1 MIATTGYNEEQVTHI
16 EKASNH
22 IPIFFSAN
30 MALGVSLLKEL
41 AVKAACVLGMQ
52 YNIEIIEKH
61 HNQKVDAPSGTALM
75 LANAVSQA
83 VPYDAKYMYD
93 RHSTRQKRTPEE
105 IGIHSIRGG
114 TIVGEHE
121 VMFAGKDEVI
131 SLTHIAY
138 SKSIF
143 ANGAVRAAIFMQDKC
158 AGLYEMSDLV
168 NN

>member
-1 MIATTGYNEEQVTHI
+1 MCIR
-16 EKASNH
+16 
-22 IPIFFSAN
+22 
-30 MALGVSLLKEL
+30 
-41 AVKAACVLGMQ
+41 
-52 YNIEIIEKH
+52 
-61 HNQKVDAPSGTALM
+61 
-75 LANAVSQA
+75 
-83 VPYDAKYMYD
+83 D